1 MRILKGEPEG
11 VDHAAAGVN
20 VAFDLPSEN
29 ARLKVD
35 YRDDLKSIML
45 FITYILPILY
55 KTLQ

>member
-1 MRILKGEPEG
+1 M
-11 VDHAAAGVN
+11 DHAAAGVN

-45 FITYILPILY
+45 FITYILPIHKKHYNDHDLHA
-55 KTLQ
+55 